1 MPPTA
6 VRPLLPPR
14 ALCAALL
21 CAALAMLAACSPYK
35 VAGDHLMRFSEKVIV
50 PHELG
55 GTDLGIGCQAVLSW
69 TAPGI
74 AFEQVGTDVRQIA
87 VLLELTAGVCSE
99 IRALDSE
106 LAFLRAMRAQQPYL
120 AQDARIE
127 QKRALAI
134 AARRQ
139 YSAYRRFVA
148 HYGAPT
154 EGRCPAFENDFDELV
169 YMIGM
174 LAGVQAMINDAQT
187 GQFISVPRD
196 IAPAITHMVNCI
208 DGEKWWDIP
217 NGVRAAIWHTIPLFA
232 PPDVNAM
239 EIMERVAERGERDG
253 VRLGH
258 VIWAMASV
266 NSGDTA
272 NAKRAIRDFSSPPA
286 DFMAN
291 PKYRMLDTVAAD
303 ILLAV
308 SDRIWTEQ
316 AGHRTPVGG
325 LGTFPDD
332 PPKRAAGGIDD
343 LLPGGGE

>member
-1 MPPTA
+1 
-6 VRPLLPPR
+6 
-14 ALCAALL
+14 LL
-21 CAALAMLAACSPYK
+21 CVALALLAACSPYK

-55 GTDLGIGCQAVLSW
+55 GNDLGIGCQAVLSW

-87 VLLELTAGVCSE
+87 VLLELTAGVCNE
-99 IRALDSE
+99 IKALESE
-106 LAFLRAMRAQQPYL
+106 LAFLRAMRAQQPYV

-127 QKRALAI
+127 QKRALAV

-139 YSAYRRFVA
+139 YSAYRRFLA
-148 HYGAPT
+148 HYGTPT
-154 EGRCPAFENDFDELV
+154 EGRCPAFGNDFDELV

-272 NAKRAIRDFSSPPA
+272 SAKRAIRDFSSPPP
-286 DFMAN
+286 DFAPN
-291 PKYRMLDTVAAD
+291 PKYRILDAVAGE

-316 AGHRTPVGG
+316 TGHRTPVSG

-332 PPKRAAGGIDD
+332 APKRAGDIDD
-343 LLPGGGE
+343 LLSPEGAD

>member
-1 MPPTA
+1 MHPIAATLPH
-6 VRPLLPPR
+6 PPR
-14 ALCAALL
+14 ALRVVLL
-21 CAALAMLAACSPYK
+21 CVLLALVSACSPYK
-35 VAGDHLMRFSEKVIV
+35 VAGDHLMRFSKKVIV

-55 GTDLGIGCQAVLSW
+55 GTDLGIGCRAVMSW

-74 AFEQVGTDVRQIA
+74 AFEQVGTDVNQIGE
-87 VLLELTAGVCSE
+87 LLQLTAGVCSE
-99 IRALDSE
+99 MESLEYE
-106 LAFLRAMRAQQPYL
+106 LAFLRAMRAQQPYV

-127 QKRALAI
+127 QKRALAV
-134 AARRQ
+134 AARRE
-139 YSAYRRFVA
+139 YAAYKRFIR
-148 HYGAPT
+148 HYGTPE
-154 EGRCPAFENDFDELV
+154 EGKCPAFKTDFDELV
-169 YMIGM
+169 YMVGM

-217 NGVRAAIWHTIPLFA
+217 SGVRAAIWHTIPLFA
-232 PPDVNAM
+232 PENVNAM
-239 EIMERVAERGERDG
+239 EIMERVAKRGEHDG

-272 NAKRAIRDFSSPPA
+272 NAKRAIRDFSSVGDSYVP
-286 DFMAN
+286 N
-291 PKYRMLDTVAAD
+291 PKYRILDTIAGD
-303 ILLAV
+303 IMLAI

-316 AGHRTPVGG
+316 AGHRTPIRG

-332 PPKRAAGGIDD
+332 PPKSAPGGIDD
-343 LLPGGGE
+343 LL